1 MKNKK
6 LKIFYGDCND
16 KIILRKALKRCTDV
30 IHLGEIVGDPA
41 VKLNKNFSIKN
52 NYESTVLLVSEC
64 QKFKINKFIFA
75 SSCSVYG
82 QSKLKCKETSK
93 LNPISLY
100 AKCKIECEKTILFFD
115 TRQFCPVIMRLSTV
129 YGTHQEK
136 DSIL

>member
-16 KIILRKALKRCTDV
+16 KIILRKALKGCTDV

-41 VKLNKNFSIKN
+41 VKLNKNFLIKN

-100 AKCKIECEKTILFFD
+100 AKCKIECEKTILSFD
-115 TRQFCPVIMRLSTV
+115 KTILSSNNETFNCLW
-129 YGTHQEK
+129 GPHQEK
-136 DSIL
+136 I